1 MSKRNNDGKRMSDHW
16 LAPAERDPDDPL
28 GRDLQGGG
36 HFGGFFRAILTNR
49 MLVALLITGLA
60 IYGLSAYDGV
70 PIDAIPDISENQV
83 VVYTP
88 WPGRSPKDV
97 EDQVTYPLAV
107 ALQGVPNVF
116 DVRSISGF
124 GFSQIY
130 VVFEDGTDI
139 YWARSRV
146 LERLN
151 VAQRDLPPDARS
163 GLGPDAT
170 SLGQVFWYTVDSPD
184 GAYDLAELR
193 SIQDWT
199 VRYALQTVEGVA
211 EVASVGGFV
220 QEYQV
225 DADPHRLRAYG
236 VSLAHLAHAV
246 KRANLDVGAKVVET
260 AGVENVIRGVGF
272 IKHLADL
279 EESVILQ
286 REHVPIRIRDVAT
299 VTLGPAFR
307 RGALADQHGELVGG
321 VVTMRYGAN
330 PLRVIDRVKVALD
343 RLRPSLPDGVII
355 RPFYDRTLLV
365 QETQATLVETLQFE
379 SLITIIVI
387 LLFLLHIRSSLLVA
401 LTLPTAVLI
410 SFVAMRVFGVDAN
423 IMSLAGIAIAIGTM
437 VDMGIVITENIHR
450 HLTERPP
457 EQSRRKAIHEA
468 TGEVAGAVIT
478 AITTTVVSFLPV
490 FLLTDQEGKLFRPLA
505 WTKSFALVSA
515 LIVSM
520 TLVPVLAHYFL
531 KPGRVR
537 KSPAALFAG
546 FLGGIAG
553 ACVYF
558 WAAATTA
565 FPGSLMS
572 GVLRVQPALLGGV
585 IGVVIGGLAFKAL
598 REPLTPLEQNPVA
611 RGVVAVYTP
620 ILRWVLKH
628 KRIFGLAPIFIVM
641 WGAMVWLGAE
651 KVMRPITWGLQHVGV
666 DTERIRPLAALHDR
680 FPGVGREF
688 MPPLDE
694 GGLLFMPSILPHG
707 SLNQSIDIMIAQ
719 NKGIMDV
726 PEIVRVVG
734 KAGRAATAL
743 DPAPVG
749 MVESILVL
757 KPRHEWRPGLTRAD
771 LIAELRRKTNIPGV
785 APSWLQP
792 IETRIVMLQ
801 SGIKASIGQRIFGP
815 NSEAIE
821 QATLAFE
828 QALKHVSGTADV
840 TALRLMGKPY
850 LEVKPNRVR
859 LSRYGLRIED
869 VQRIIEMALGGMPQT
884 RSVEGRERYPV
895 RVRYARAWR
904 EDMDTIRQTPIPIG
918 EGAYVPL
925 SAVADFDV
933 VAGPGMIRGEGGMLV
948 GYVMFNAEG
957 RDEVGLV
964 QEADAHLREM
974 IERGELKIP
983 DGVYWDWRGRY
994 QNQVRAA
1001 KRLSILVPLCLL
1013 INLLLHFLHFGRIG
1027 PSLIVFL
1034 GIPVALS
1041 GGFILLDLYGAYLTV
1056 AVWVGFI
1063 AVFGIAADD
1072 GIVIG
1077 TYIQQV
1083 IAKRNPTTVADVRAA
1098 VLEAGQKRIR
1108 PALMTSVTTV
1118 LALLPIFLTEG
1129 RGSDVMRP
1137 MAVPSIGGMVVAAIT
1152 WFVVPMAYSAI
1163 EERRIL
1169 RELAMRTSDADSDDI
1184 FSSGDHDNC
1193 DPANS

>member
-1 MSKRNNDGKRMSDHW
+1 VTRRFSQRW
-16 LAPAERDPDDPL
+16 LLPPEPDPDDPS
-28 GRDLQGGG
+28 GRDLTGGG
-36 HFGGFFRAILTNR
+36 TFGSFFRFVLKNR
-49 MLVALLITGLA
+49 MLVMLLLVGLA
-60 IYGLSAYDGV
+60 VFGASAYEDIPV
-70 PIDAIPDISENQV
+70 DAIPDISENQV

-107 ALQGVPNVF
+107 AMQGIPDVF

-151 VAQRDLPPDARS
+151 VAQRDLPSDARS

-170 SLGQVFWYTVDSPD
+170 SLGQVFWYTVDSPT
-184 GAYDLAELR
+184 GSHDLAELR

-199 VRYALQTVEGVA
+199 VRYALQTVKGVA

-225 DADPHRLRAYG
+225 DADPHRLRAHD
-236 VSLAHLAHAV
+236 VSLGQLAQAV
-246 KRANLDVGAKVVET
+246 KRANLDVGAKVVEA
-260 AGVENVIRGVGF
+260 AGVEYVIRGVGF
-272 IKHLADL
+272 IKQLSDL
-279 EESVILQ
+279 EESVVVA

-307 RGALADQHGELVGG
+307 RGALADENGELVGG

-330 PLRVIDRVKVALD
+330 PLRVIERVKAALE
-343 RLRPSLPDGVII
+343 RLRPSLPEGVII

-365 QETQATLVETLQFE
+365 QETQATLIETLQFE
-379 SLITIIVI
+379 SLITILVI

-401 LTLPTAVLI
+401 LTLPAAVLV

-457 EQSRRKAIHEA
+457 EKSRRKAIHEA
-468 TGEVAGAVIT
+468 TSEVAGAVFT
-478 AITTTVVSFLPV
+478 AISTTVVSFLPV

-505 WTKSFALVSA
+505 WTKSFALASA
-515 LIVSM
+515 LIVSI

-537 KSPAALFAG
+537 SSPAALLAG
-546 FLGGIAG
+546 I
-553 ACVYF
+553 
-558 WAAATTA
+558 
-565 FPGSLMS
+565 
-572 GVLRVQPALLGGV
+572 LGGV
-585 IGVVIGGLAFKAL
+585 AGALAFLWADGATAVPGSMMSALLSVQPVLLGLVAALLIGGLAFKAM
-598 REPLTPLEQNPVA
+598 REPLTPLEENPVA

-620 ILRWVLKH
+620 ALRWVLRH
-628 KRIFGLAPIFIVM
+628 KFLFSLAPILIVI
-641 WGAMVWLGAE
+641 WGAMVWLGAGA
-651 KVMRPITWGLQHVGV
+651 VLRPVTWTLEQAGIDAARV
-666 DTERIRPLAALHDR
+666 RPVAALLER

-707 SLNQSIDIMIAQ
+707 SLNQSIDVMIAQ
-719 NKGIMDV
+719 NKGMLEV

-734 KAGRAATAL
+734 KAGRAETAL

-749 MVESILVL
+749 MIETILVL
-757 KPRHEWRPGLTRAD
+757 KPRHEWRPGLTREG
-771 LIAELRRKTNIPGV
+771 LIAELRQKTNAPGV

-815 NSEAIE
+815 SSEAIE
-821 QATLAFE
+821 EATLVFE
-828 QALKHVSGTADV
+828 QALKHVSGAADV

-850 LEVKPNRVR
+850 LEVKPSRTHMA
-859 LSRYGLRIED
+859 RYGLRVED
-869 VQRIIEMALGGMPQT
+869 VQRIIEVAIGGMPQS
-884 RSVEGRERYPV
+884 RSVDGRERYPI

-904 EDMDTIRQTPIPIG
+904 DSMEAIRGTPVPVG
-918 EGAYVPL
+918 TGAYVPL
-925 SAVADFDV
+925 SEVADFEV
-933 VAGPGMIRGEGGMLV
+933 TAGPAMIRGEGGQLV

-964 QEADAHLREM
+964 EEADAHLREM
-974 IERGELKIP
+974 VERGDIKLP
-983 DGVYWDWRGRY
+983 AGVYWDWRGRY

-1013 INLLLHFLHFGRIG
+1013 LNLLLHYLHFGRIG

-1041 GGFILLDLYGAYLTV
+1041 GGFILLDFYGAYLTV

-1083 IAKRNPTTVADVRAA
+1083 IAKRKPTTVEGVRAA

-1118 LALLPIFLTEG
+1118 LALLPLFLTNG

-1137 MAVPSIGGMVVAAIT
+1137 MAVPSIGGMIVAAIT

-1163 EERRIL
+1163 EERRIR
-1169 RELAMRTSDADSDDI
+1169 RE
-1184 FSSGDHDNC
+1184 
-1193 DPANS
+1193 ANSTTTQ

>member
-1 MSKRNNDGKRMSDHW
+1 MIRFFQRW
-16 LAPAERDPDDPL
+16 LRAREPDPDDPS
-28 GRDLQGGG
+28 GSDLKDGGL
-36 HFGGFFRAILTNR
+36 FGAFFRGLLMNR
-49 MLVALLITGLA
+49 MLVVLLISALA
-60 IYGLSAYDGV
+60 LYGYYAFDDV

-107 ALQGVPNVF
+107 SLQGIPDVY

-170 SLGQVFWYTVDSPD
+170 SLGQIFWYTVDSPS
-184 GAYDLAELR
+184 GAHDLAELR

-199 VRYALQTVEGVA
+199 VRYALQTVKGVA

-225 DADPHRLRAYG
+225 DADPHRLRAHG
-236 VSLAHLAHAV
+236 VSLGQLAQAV
-246 KRANLDVGAKVVET
+246 KRANLDVGAKVVEG
-260 AGVENVIRGVGF
+260 AGVEYVIRGVGF
-272 IKHLADL
+272 IKKLGDL
-279 EESVILQ
+279 EETVVVE

-307 RGALADQHGELVGG
+307 RGALADEKGELVGG

-330 PLRVIDRVKVALD
+330 PLHVIERVKEALD
-343 RLRPSLPDGVII
+343 RLRPSLPEGVIV

-365 QETQATLVETLQFE
+365 EETQATLVETLQFE
-379 SLITIIVI
+379 SLITVIVI

-410 SFVAMRVFGVDAN
+410 SFVAMRVFGIDAN

-457 EQSRRKAIHEA
+457 DVSRRKAIHEA
-468 TGEVAGAVIT
+468 TCEVSGAVFT
-478 AITTTVVSFLPV
+478 AITTTVVSFFPV

-515 LIVSM
+515 LIVSV

-531 KPGRVR
+531 KPGRLR
-537 KSPAALFAG
+537 RPLAALLAG
-546 FLGGIAG
+546 FLGGVAG
-553 ACVYF
+553 AALYL
-558 WAAATTA
+558 WADGTTA
-565 FPGSLMS
+565 TPGSLMS
-572 GVLRVQPALLGGV
+572 GILRIQPALLGAMGA
-585 IGVVIGGLAFKAL
+585 IVIGGLAFKAMQ
-598 REPLTPLEQNPVA
+598 EPLTPLEDNPVA
-611 RGVVAVYTP
+611 RGLVAGYTP
-620 ILRWVLKH
+620 VLRWVLRH
-628 KRIFGLAPIFIVM
+628 KVLFALLPTTVVL
-641 WGAMVWLGAE
+641 WGALVWLGAPT
-651 KVMRPITWGLQHVGV
+651 VLRPLTWGLHQLGIDSARV
-666 DTERIRPLAALHDR
+666 RPIAALEER
-680 FPGVGREF
+680 FPGIGREF

-707 SLNQSIDIMIAQ
+707 SLNQSIDVMIAQ
-719 NKGIMDV
+719 NKGMLEV

-734 KAGRAATAL
+734 KAGRAETAL

-749 MVESILVL
+749 MVETILVL
-757 KPRHEWRPGLTRAD
+757 KPRHEWRPGLTLDGLIAD
-771 LIAELRRKTNIPGV
+771 LRQKTDIVGV

-815 NSEAIE
+815 SSEAIE
-821 QATLAFE
+821 EATLVFE
-828 QALKHVSGTADV
+828 QALKHVKGASDV

-850 LEVKPNRVR
+850 LEVKPNRQR
-859 LSRYGLRIED
+859 MARYGLRVED
-869 VQRIIEMALGGMPQT
+869 VQRIIEVALGGMPQS
-884 RSVEGRERYPV
+884 RSVEGRERYPI

-904 EDMDTIRQTPIPIG
+904 EDADVIRTTPVPVG
-918 EGAYVPL
+918 GGAYVPL
-925 SAVADFDV
+925 SAVADFEV
-933 VAGPGMIRGEGGMLV
+933 TAGPAMIRGEGGQLV
-948 GYVMFNAEG
+948 GYVMFNAQG

-964 QEADAHLREM
+964 EEADKHLRAM
-974 IERGELKIP
+974 VARGDIEIP

-1001 KRLSILVPLCLL
+1001 KRLAILIPLCLL
-1013 INLLLHFLHFGRIG
+1013 VNLLLHFLHFGRLG

-1034 GIPVALS
+1034 GIPVAFA
-1041 GGFILLDLYGAYLTV
+1041 GGFILLDFYGAYLTI

-1072 GIVIG
+1072 GIVMG
-1077 TYIQQV
+1077 TYIQQLMRRHAPRT
-1083 IAKRNPTTVADVRAA
+1083 ISDVRAV
-1098 VLEAGQKRIR
+1098 VLMAGQKRIR
-1108 PALMTSVTTV
+1108 PAVMTAVTTM
-1118 LALLPIFLTEG
+1118 LALLPVFFTTG

-1137 MAVPSIGGMVVAAIT
+1137 MAIPSIGGMIVSVLD
-1152 WFVVPMAYSAI
+1152 WFVVPVAYCAI
-1163 EERRIL
+1163 EERRLL
-1169 RELAMRTSDADSDDI
+1169 RSLVKSNDALAPNDEPGDDEAR
-1184 FSSGDHDNC
+1184 DERN
-1193 DPANS
+1193 

>member
-1 MSKRNNDGKRMSDHW
+1 MKRLFQRW
-16 LAPAERDPDDPL
+16 LHAPEPDPDDPT
-28 GRDLQGGG
+28 GSDLTGGG
-36 HFGGFFRAILTNR
+36 IFGAFFRGLLMNR
-49 MLVALLITGLA
+49 MLAVLLVAGLA
-60 IYGLSAYDGV
+60 IYGSYAYDDV

-107 ALQGVPNVF
+107 SLQGIPDVY

-170 SLGQVFWYTVDSPD
+170 SLGQIFWYTVDSPS
-184 GAYDLAELR
+184 GAHDLAELR

-199 VRYALQTVEGVA
+199 VRYALQTVKGVA

-220 QEYQV
+220 QEYQI
-225 DADPHRLRAYG
+225 DADPHRLRAHG
-236 VSLAHLAHAV
+236 VSLGQLAQAV
-246 KRANLDVGAKVVET
+246 KRANLDVGAKVVEG
-260 AGVENVIRGVGF
+260 AGVEYVIRGVGF
-272 IKHLADL
+272 IKKLGDL
-279 EESVILQ
+279 EETVVVE

-307 RGALADQHGELVGG
+307 RGALADENGELVGG

-330 PLRVIDRVKVALD
+330 PLHVIERVKEALD
-343 RLRPSLPDGVII
+343 RLRPSLPEGVVI

-365 QETQATLVETLQFE
+365 QETEATLVETLQFE
-379 SLITIIVI
+379 SLITVIVI

-457 EQSRRKAIHEA
+457 EKSRRKAIHEA
-468 TGEVAGAVIT
+468 TSEVAGAVFT
-478 AITTTVVSFLPV
+478 AISTTVVSFLPV

-505 WTKSFALVSA
+505 WTKSFALASA
-515 LIVSM
+515 LIVSV

-531 KPGRVR
+531 KPGRLR
-537 KSPAALFAG
+537 RPAAALLAG
-546 FLGGIAG
+546 FLGGVAG
-553 ACVYF
+553 ALLYV
-558 WAAATTA
+558 WADGATA
-565 FPGSLMS
+565 IPGSLMS
-572 GVLRVQPALLGGV
+572 GILRVQPALLGAITGAV
-585 IGVVIGGLAFKAL
+585 MGGLAFKAM
-598 REPLTPLEQNPVA
+598 REPLTPLEENPVA
-611 RGVVAVYTP
+611 RAVVAGYTP
-620 ILRWVLKH
+620 VLRWVLRH
-628 KRIFGLAPIFIVM
+628 KVWFAAAPALIVL
-641 WGAMVWLGAE
+641 WGAMVWLGAP
-651 KVMRPITWGLQHVGV
+651 KVLRPVTWGMEQVGIDPARV
-666 DTERIRPLAALHDR
+666 RPVAALEAR

-707 SLNQSIDIMIAQ
+707 SLNQSIDVMIAQ
-719 NKGIMDV
+719 NKGMLEV

-734 KAGRAATAL
+734 KAGRAETAL

-749 MVESILVL
+749 MVETILVL
-757 KPRHEWRPGLTRAD
+757 KPRHEWRPGLTLAG
-771 LIAELRRKTNIPGV
+771 LIAELRQKTDIIGV

-815 NSEAIE
+815 SSEAIE
-821 QATLAFE
+821 EATLVFE
-828 QALKHVSGTADV
+828 QALKHVKGASDV

-850 LEVKPNRVR
+850 LEVKPNRHR
-859 LSRYGLRIED
+859 MARYGLRVED
-869 VQRIIEMALGGMPQT
+869 VQRIIEIALGGMPQS
-884 RSVEGRERYPV
+884 RSVEGRERYPI

-904 EDMDTIRQTPIPIG
+904 EDIAVIRGTPVPVG
-918 EGAYVPL
+918 KGAYVPL
-925 SAVADFDV
+925 SAVADFEIT
-933 VAGPGMIRGEGGMLV
+933 AGPAMIRGEGGQLV
-948 GYVMFNAEG
+948 GYVMFNAQG

-964 QEADAHLREM
+964 EEADKHLQEM
-974 IERGELKIP
+974 IARGDIEIP

-1001 KRLSILVPLCLL
+1001 KRLSILIPLCLL
-1013 INLLLHFLHFGRIG
+1013 VNLLLHFLHFGRIG

-1041 GGFILLDLYGAYLTV
+1041 GGFILLDFYGAYLTV

-1083 IAKRNPTTVADVRAA
+1083 IRRRKPTTVEGVRAA
-1098 VLEAGQKRIR
+1098 VLEAGRKRIR
-1108 PALMTSVTTV
+1108 PALMTSVTTI
-1118 LALLPIFLTEG
+1118 LALIPIFLTEG

-1137 MAVPSIGGMVVAAIT
+1137 MALPSIGGMIVAAIT

-1163 EERRIL
+1163 EERRVL
-1169 RELAMRTSDADSDDI
+1169 RSISKTKGEATPAEPRTEDES
-1184 FSSGDHDNC
+1184 
-1193 DPANS
+1193 

>member
-1 MSKRNNDGKRMSDHW
+1 MGRFAFRSW
-16 LAPAERDPDDPL
+16 LNPPAPDPDDPS
-28 GRDLQGGG
+28 GSDLRGGG
-36 HFGGFFRAILTNR
+36 HFGGFFRGLLTNR

-60 IYGLSAYDGV
+60 VYGFYAYDDV
-70 PIDAIPDISENQV
+70 PVDAIPDISENQV

-88 WPGRSPKDV
+88 WHGRSPKDV

-107 ALQGVPNVF
+107 ALQGIPQVF

-151 VAQRDLPPDARS
+151 VAQRELPADARS
-163 GLGPDAT
+163 ALGPDAT
-170 SLGQVFWYTVDSPD
+170 SLGQVFWYTIESPD
-184 GAYDLAELR
+184 GSHDLAALR

-220 QEYQV
+220 QEYQIDV
-225 DADPHRLRAYG
+225 DPLRLRAHR
-236 VSLAHLAHAV
+236 VSLQHVAHAV
-246 KRANLDVGAKVVET
+246 KRANLDVGAKVVEH

-272 IKHLADL
+272 IKNLTDL
-279 EESVILQ
+279 EEAVILE

-307 RGALADQHGELVGG
+307 RGALADEHGELVGG

-330 PLRVIDRVKVALD
+330 PLHVIERIKEALE
-343 RLRPSLPDGVII
+343 RLRPSLPAGAVV

-365 QETQATLVETLQFE
+365 EETQATLIETLQFE

-387 LLFLLHIRSSLLVA
+387 LLFLLHIRSSVLVA
-401 LTLPTAVLI
+401 ITLPTAVLI

-437 VDMGIVITENIHR
+437 VDMGIVMTENIHR

-457 EQSRRKAIHEA
+457 QISRRKAIHNA
-468 TGEVAGAVIT
+468 SCEVAGAVFT

-505 WTKSFALVSA
+505 WTKSFALASA
-515 LIVSM
+515 LLVSM
-520 TLVPVLAHYFL
+520 TLVPVLAHYVL
-531 KPGRVR
+531 KPGRLR
-537 KSPAALFAG
+537 RSPAAFIAG
-546 FLGGIAG
+546 LIGGVAG
-553 ACVYF
+553 ACIYF
-558 WAAATTA
+558 WSDAAMAA
-565 FPGSLMS
+565 PGSLMNS
-572 GVLRVQPALLGGV
+572 VLRVQPTVLGLIAALLF
-585 IGVVIGGLAFKAL
+585 GGLAFKAFC
-598 REPLTPLEQNPVA
+598 EPLTPLEDNAVA

-620 ILRWVLKH
+620 VLRWILRNKILFA
-628 KRIFGLAPIFIVM
+628 IAPILLVL
-641 WGAMVWLGAE
+641 WGSMVWLGA
-651 KVMRPITWGLQHVGV
+651 KRVLAPVAWTLNQIGV
-666 DTERIRPLAALHDR
+666 EAERVRPLAALYER
-680 FPGVGREF
+680 FPGVGKEF

-707 SLNQSIDIMIAQ
+707 SLNQSIDVMMAQ
-719 NKGIMDV
+719 NRGMMEV

-734 KAGRAATAL
+734 KAGRAETAL

-749 MVESILVL
+749 MVETILVL
-757 KPRHEWRPGLTRAD
+757 KPRHLWRPGMTREK
-771 LIAELRRKTNIPGV
+771 LIAELRQKTDIPGV

-815 NSEAIE
+815 TSEAIE
-821 QATLAFE
+821 EATLRFE
-828 QALKHVSGTADV
+828 QALKNVPGAADV

-850 LEVKPNRVR
+850 LEIRPNRRR
-859 LSRYGLRIED
+859 LSRYGLRVED
-869 VQRIIEMALGGMPQT
+869 VQRVIEVALGGMPQT
-884 RSVEGRERYPV
+884 KSVEGRARYPV

-904 EDMDTIRQTPIPIG
+904 GDMEAIRRTPVPIAD
-918 EGAYVPL
+918 GAYIPL
-925 SAVADFDV
+925 SDVVDFAVAP
-933 VAGPGMIRGEGGMLV
+933 GPGMIRGEGGLLV

-964 QEADAHLREM
+964 EEADATLRAM
-974 IERGELKIP
+974 IDRGELTLPK
-983 DGVYWDWRGRY
+983 GVYWDWRGRY

-1013 INLLLHFLHFGRIG
+1013 LNLLLHFLHFGRFG

-1041 GGFILLDLYGAYLTV
+1041 GGFILLDYYGAYLTV

-1083 IAKRNPTTVADVRAA
+1083 IAKRKPTTVEGVRAA

-1108 PALMTSVTTV
+1108 PALMTSVTTI
-1118 LALLPIFLTEG
+1118 LALIPIFLTEG

-1137 MAVPSIGGMVVAAIT
+1137 MAVPSIGGMIVAAIT
-1152 WFVVPMAYSAI
+1152 WFVVPMAYCAL
-1163 EERRIL
+1163 EERRI
-1169 RELAMRTSDADSDDI
+1169 RRTRI
-1184 FSSGDHDNC
+1184 SGDSALPPNSGQSL
-1193 DPANS
+1193 DPLMERT

>member
-1 MSKRNNDGKRMSDHW
+1 VKRRLSERW
-16 LAPAERDPDDPL
+16 LRPPERDPDDPS
-28 GRDLQGGG
+28 GRDLTGGG
-36 HFGGFFRAILTNR
+36 AFGGFFRLLLMNRVLAVIL
-49 MLVALLITGLA
+49 VVGLA
-60 IYGLSAYDGV
+60 VFGASAYDDV
-70 PIDAIPDISENQV
+70 PVDAIPDISENQV

-107 ALQGVPNVF
+107 ALQGIPAVY

-130 VVFEDGTDI
+130 VVFDDGTDI

-151 VAQRDLPPDARS
+151 VAQRDLPADARS

-170 SLGQVFWYTVDSPD
+170 SLGQIFWYTVDSPD
-184 GAYDLAELR
+184 GSHDLAELR

-199 VRYALQTVEGVA
+199 IRYALQTVKGVA

-225 DADPHRLRAYG
+225 DAHPHRLRAHG
-236 VSLAHLAHAV
+236 VGLGQLAAAV
-246 KRANLDVGAKVVET
+246 RRANLDVGAKVVET
-260 AGVENVIRGVGF
+260 AGTEYVIRGVGF
-272 IKHLADL
+272 IKELRDL
-279 EESVILQ
+279 EETVVVE
-286 REHVPIRIRDVAT
+286 REHVPIRVRDVAT

-307 RGALADQHGELVGG
+307 RGALADEKGELVGG
-321 VVTMRYGAN
+321 VATMRYGAN
-330 PLRVIDRVKVALD
+330 PLRVIARIKEALD
-343 RLRPSLPDGVII
+343 RLRPSLPDGVVV

-379 SLITIIVI
+379 SLITVVVI

-401 LTLPTAVLI
+401 LTLPTAVLL
-410 SFVAMRVFGVDAN
+410 SFVAMRVFGIDAN

-450 HLTERPP
+450 HLTERPATK
-457 EQSRRKAIHEA
+457 SRRKAIHEA
-468 TGEVAGAVIT
+468 ASEVGGAVFT
-478 AITTTVVSFLPV
+478 AIATTVVSFLPV

-515 LIVSM
+515 LIVSV
-520 TLVPVLAHYFL
+520 TLVPVLAHFLL

-537 KSPAALFAG
+537 RRAGALLAG
-546 FLGGIAG
+546 FLGGVAG
-553 ACVYF
+553 AIAYV
-558 WAAATTA
+558 WADGAVAV
-565 FPGSLMS
+565 PGSLV
-572 GVLRVQPALLGGV
+572 GGILRVQPALLGV
-585 IGVVIGGLAFKAL
+585 AAGVVVGGLAFKAM
-598 REPLTPLEQNPVA
+598 REPLTPLEDNPVA
-611 RGVVAVYTP
+611 RGVVAAYAPV
-620 ILRWVLKH
+620 LRWVLRH
-628 KRIFGLAPIFIVM
+628 KRLFTVAPVLIVL
-641 WGAMVWLGAE
+641 WGAMVWLGAGT
-651 KVMRPITWGLQHVGV
+651 VLRPVGLALEGVGIDPQRV
-666 DTERIRPLAALHDR
+666 RPLAALEER

-707 SLNQSIDIMIAQ
+707 SLNQSIDVMIAQ
-719 NKGIMDV
+719 NRGMMEV
-726 PEIVRVVG
+726 PEVVRVVG
-734 KAGRAATAL
+734 KAGRAETAL

-749 MVESILVL
+749 MVETVLVL
-757 KPRHEWRPGLTRAD
+757 KPRHEWRPGLTKAG
-771 LIAELRRKTNIPGV
+771 LIAELRSKTDVPGV

-815 NSEAIE
+815 TPEAIE
-821 QATLAFE
+821 RATLVFE
-828 QALKHVSGTADV
+828 KALQHVSGAADV

-850 LEVKPNRVR
+850 LEVRPNRER
-859 LSRYGLRIED
+859 MARYGLRTED
-869 VQRIIEMALGGMPQT
+869 VQRIIEVAIGGMPQS
-884 RSVEGRERYPV
+884 RSVEGRERYPI
-895 RVRYARAWR
+895 RVRYARSWR
-904 EDMDTIRQTPIPIG
+904 DDIETIRRTPVPAG
-918 EGAYVPL
+918 KGAYVPL
-925 SAVADFDV
+925 SAVADFEI
-933 VAGPGMIRGEGGMLV
+933 VAGPAMIRGEGGQLV

-964 QEADAHLREM
+964 EEADAHLRAM
-974 IERGELKIP
+974 VDRGEIDVP
-983 DGVYWDWRGRY
+983 EGVYWDWRGRY
-994 QNQVRAA
+994 QNQVRAT
-1001 KRLSILVPLCLL
+1001 KRLSLLIPLCLL
-1013 INLLLHFLHFGRIG
+1013 INLLLHYLHFGRIG

-1034 GIPVALS
+1034 GIPVAFA
-1041 GGFILLDLYGAYLTV
+1041 GGFILLDFYGSYLTV

-1063 AVFGIAADD
+1063 AVLGIAADD

-1083 IAKRNPTTVADVRAA
+1083 IARRKPTTVAGVRAA
-1098 VLEAGQKRIR
+1098 VLEAGRKRIR
-1108 PALMTSVTTV
+1108 PALMTSVTTI

-1137 MAVPSIGGMVVAAIT
+1137 MALPSIGGMVVAAIT

-1163 EERRIL
+1163 EERRVS
-1169 RELAMRTSDADSDDI
+1169 RAGVRSPPEAGASRAPGTP
-1184 FSSGDHDNC
+1184 
-1193 DPANS
+1193 DPVDP

>member
-1 MSKRNNDGKRMSDHW
+1 MKRFFQRW
-16 LAPAERDPDDPL
+16 LHAPEPDPDDPS
-28 GRDLQGGG
+28 GSDLKGGG
-36 HFGGFFRAILTNR
+36 IFGAFFRGLLMNR
-49 MLVALLITGLA
+49 MLAVLLVAGLA
-60 IYGLSAYDGV
+60 IYGSYAYDDV

-107 ALQGVPNVF
+107 ALQGVPNVY

-124 GFSQIY
+124 GFSQIF

-170 SLGQVFWYTVDSPD
+170 SLGQVFWYTVDSPT
-184 GAYDLAELR
+184 GTHDLAELR

-199 VRYALQTVEGVA
+199 VRYALQTVKGVA

-225 DADPHRLRAYG
+225 DADPHRLRAHG
-236 VSLAHLAHAV
+236 VSLGQLAQAV
-246 KRANLDVGAKVVET
+246 TRANLDVGAKVVEG
-260 AGVENVIRGVGF
+260 AGVEYVIRGVGF
-272 IKHLADL
+272 IKKLSDL
-279 EESVILQ
+279 EETVVVA

-307 RGALADQHGELVGG
+307 RGALADEKGELVGG

-330 PLRVIDRVKVALD
+330 PLHVIERVKDALD
-343 RLRPSLPDGVII
+343 RLRPSLPEGVVI

-365 QETQATLVETLQFE
+365 QETEATLVETLQFE
-379 SLITIIVI
+379 SLITVIVI

-457 EQSRRKAIHEA
+457 QISRRKAIHEA
-468 TGEVAGAVIT
+468 TSEVAGAVFT
-478 AITTTVVSFLPV
+478 AISTTVVSFLPV

-505 WTKSFALVSA
+505 WTKSFALASA
-515 LIVSM
+515 LIVSV

-531 KPGRVR
+531 KPGRLR
-537 KSPAALFAG
+537 RSAAALLAG
-546 FLGGIAG
+546 FLGGVAG
-553 ACVYF
+553 ALLYV
-558 WAAATTA
+558 WADGTTSI
-565 FPGSLMS
+565 PGSLMS
-572 GVLRVQPALLGGV
+572 GILRVQPALLGALT
-585 IGVVIGGLAFKAL
+585 GVVIGGLAFKAM
-598 REPLTPLEQNPVA
+598 REPLTPLEENPVA
-611 RGVVAVYTP
+611 RGVVAAYTP
-620 ILRWVLKH
+620 VLKWVLRH
-628 KRIFGLAPIFIVM
+628 KVLFTLAPALVVI
-641 WGAMVWLGAE
+641 WGAMVWLGASNVLRPVTWTME
-651 KVMRPITWGLQHVGV
+651 QAGIDPARVRPI
-666 DTERIRPLAALHDR
+666 AALEER

-707 SLNQSIDIMIAQ
+707 SLNQSIDVMIAQ
-719 NKGIMDV
+719 NKGMLEV

-734 KAGRAATAL
+734 KAGRAETAL

-749 MVESILVL
+749 MVETILVL

-771 LIAELRRKTNIPGV
+771 LIAELRRKTDIIGV

-792 IETRIVMLQ
+792 IETRIIMLQ

-815 NSEAIE
+815 SSEAIE
-821 QATLAFE
+821 EATLVFE
-828 QALKHVSGTADV
+828 QALKRVRGASDV

-850 LEVKPNRVR
+850 LEIKANRR
-859 LSRYGLRIED
+859 RMARYGLRVED
-869 VQRIIEMALGGMPQT
+869 VQRIIEVALGGMPQT
-884 RSVEGRERYPV
+884 RSVEGRERYPI

-904 EDMDTIRQTPIPIG
+904 EDIDAIRSTPVPVG
-918 EGAYVPL
+918 SGAYVPL

-933 VAGPGMIRGEGGMLV
+933 TTGPAMIRGEGGQLV
-948 GYVMFNAEG
+948 GYVMFNAQG

-964 QEADAHLREM
+964 EEADKHLHEM
-974 IERGELKIP
+974 IARGDIEVP

-1001 KRLSILVPLCLL
+1001 KRLSILIPLCLL
-1013 INLLLHFLHFGRIG
+1013 VNLLLHFLHFGRLG

-1041 GGFILLDLYGAYLTV
+1041 GGFILLDFYGAYLTV

-1083 IAKRNPTTVADVRAA
+1083 IRRRKPTTVEGVRAA
-1098 VLEAGQKRIR
+1098 VLEAGRKRIR
-1108 PALMTSVTTV
+1108 PALMTSVTTI

-1137 MAVPSIGGMVVAAIT
+1137 MAVPSIGGMIVAAIT

-1169 RELAMRTSDADSDDI
+1169 RALRKTTGEAVPADAPTNDDE
-1184 FSSGDHDNC
+1184 S
-1193 DPANS
+1193 